1 MTRTKADGLYL
12 LLLGASI
19 FLALGWNGSMSDFKV
34 VYYGSKCLAQHGDPY
49 KPDDVLRVQ
58 EIQGADLTD
67 PIQRQAI
74 SLSVYL
80 PTAYLLAYPITLLG
94 WQLGHLFWTLLIAT
108 AFILAGFLAWDLSVD
123 NAPLLSASLI
133 GFMLA
138 NGFAFLFLGNT
149 AGIVISL
156 CVVAVWCFV
165 RQKFPVAGVLCLA
178 VSLVI
183 KPHDGGLIW
192 LFFLLSG
199 GVYRKRALQT
209 LLVCTLLAIPAVI
222 WVSSVAPHWTQE
234 LSSNVALSSSAIGRD
249 NPGPSSLAGHQGA
262 VITDFQ
268 TVLSIFRDDP
278 RFYNPVTYL
287 LVGFLILVW
296 ALITARTRLSPS
308 TTWLALA
315 AIAPLSLLPTYH
327 RSHDAKILLLCVPA
341 CALLWAEGRMIRWLA
356 VALTSAGTVLTGD
369 FPLWAL
375 GRLTKQTQIP
385 GEMFGRIKVIMLTRP
400 VPLVL
405 LALGTFYLWLYFDRT
420 RVRSQASELA
430 ACNAVSTP
438 FS

>member
-1 MTRTKADGLYL
+1 DGLYL

-80 PTAYLLAYPITLLG
+80 PTAYLIAYPITLLG

-165 RQKFPVAGVLCLA
+165 RQKF
-178 VSLVI
+178 
-183 KPHDGGLIW
+183 
-192 LFFLLSG
+192 
-199 GVYRKRALQT
+199 
-209 LLVCTLLAIPAVI
+209 
-222 WVSSVAPHWTQE
+222 
-234 LSSNVALSSSAIGRD
+234 
-249 NPGPSSLAGHQGA
+249 
-262 VITDFQ
+262 
-268 TVLSIFRDDP
+268 
-278 RFYNPVTYL
+278 
-287 LVGFLILVW
+287 
-296 ALITARTRLSPS
+296 
-308 TTWLALA
+308 
-315 AIAPLSLLPTYH
+315 
-327 RSHDAKILLLCVPA
+327 
-341 CALLWAEGRMIRWLA
+341 
-356 VALTSAGTVLTGD
+356 
-369 FPLWAL
+369 
-375 GRLTKQTQIP
+375 
-385 GEMFGRIKVIMLTRP
+385 
-400 VPLVL
+400 
-405 LALGTFYLWLYFDRT
+405 
-420 RVRSQASELA
+420 
-430 ACNAVSTP
+430 
-438 FS
+438 